1 MTEDALGSEQS
12 QIGRVVDDLHARFGD
27 RRSRDELRV
36 IVDQEC
42 GRWSSVPI
50 KDFVPIFVE
59 RSVRAQLSREQ

>member
-1 MTEDALGSEQS
+1 MAADALGTEQS

-27 RRSRDELRV
+27 RRSRDELRE

-42 GRWSSVPI
+42 ARWSAVPI

-59 RSVRAQLSREQ
+59 RSVRAQLSQEL